1 LQVKKKAIT
10 QAPILPSRLAAMQVL
25 DGLRRQQNEQLLA
38 VLEEEQVCLTEIYV
52 SERTGVCVV
61 SNFQFSAKILI
72 FTEPCYELYADAEIT
87 GESSC
92 RLRRLSGRCECQAF
106 FNTRKRRI

>member
-1 LQVKKKAIT
+1 MQVKKKAIT

-52 SERTGVCVV
+52 SVRTGVYVV
-61 SNFQFSAKILI
+61 SNFQFTSKILI
-72 FTEPCYELYADAEIT
+72 FTK
-87 GESSC
+87 
-92 RLRRLSGRCECQAF
+92 AF
-106 FNTRKRRI
+106 L